1 MKKKYEKMA
10 IKDYHIENSSP
21 ILAGSVETVNKEF
34 KGHTDKYETET
45 FSWDNIT
52 FE

>member
-1 MKKKYEKMA
+1 MRQKYEKMEM
-10 IKDYHIENSSP
+10 KTYLIEANSP

-34 KGHTDKYETET
+34 KGHTDSYETET
-45 FSWDNIT
+45 FSWDDIT